1 MFTLRFWKQ
10 TAERAIATAAET
22 TLALITVDGVVDSIH
37 LDVLHIASVAGL
49 SAFAAVLKGLM
60 ASQASGQPDS
70 PSFIDDEP
78 GEHAAGR

>member
-22 TLALITVDGVVDSIH
+22 TLAVITVDGVVTSIN
-37 LDVLHIASVAGL
+37 LDVAHIASIAGL
-49 SAFAAVLKGLM
+49 SAVAAVLKALV
-60 ASQASGQPDS
+60 ASQTSGDPGS

-78 GEHAAGR
+78 GEHAADR